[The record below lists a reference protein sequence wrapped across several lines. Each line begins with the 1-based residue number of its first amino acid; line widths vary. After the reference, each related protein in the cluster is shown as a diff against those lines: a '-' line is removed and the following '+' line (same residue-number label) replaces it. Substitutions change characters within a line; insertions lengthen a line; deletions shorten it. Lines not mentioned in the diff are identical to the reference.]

1 MGDAKRTGKQKNLQ
15 KLSDEI
21 KVHQEVIDSLQKQ
34 IAATEKEQT
43 EQRNTF
49 SEAGR
54 NVSKTDGDFAR
65 TTGQV
70 NTLKNNREFLVQA
83 IDYTRTTVN
92 QLTEENENLNKPEE
106 HPEAI
111 KGFSIESQRS
121 ELQNLLDQ
129 QKIKQD
135 LSNELQKHVSDMTNA
150 YNQKNIQ
157 FFQQQNKLQ
166 NISRDISF
174 KSNQVSNLTRSREEH
189 LIELEGITQQLKTL
203 HEQQHTTEAL
213 FKEHTRKNRV
223 PK

>member
-1 MGDAKRTGKQKNLQ
+1 MFLAGGSIGLGDGKRTGKQKNLQ

-21 KVHQEVIDSLQKQ
+21 KAHQEVIDSLQKQ

-111 KGFSIESQRS
+111 KGFSIESQRT

-189 LIELEGITQQLKTL
+189 LD
-203 HEQQHTTEAL
+203 
-213 FKEHTRKNRV
+213 
-223 PK
+223 